1 LQARILSLFVMFL
14 PVLAQAAHHAADAAA
29 AHGEAAATGIDKITQ
44 SFGISWPFILAQIL
58 NFCIVAFILWK
69 FAFKPVMA
77 TLDERQQKI
86 ASGLRYADEMQAKL
100 AATQQ
105 ETAAIIKQS
114 QVEATR
120 IIDEARKSAKDY
132 LDKQTQEASAKA
144 NDLLVKAQQAIELEH
159 KKMLSDARG
168 EIARL
173 VVSTTERVLAQKLSD
188 ADRAAYN
195 SAAARELASA

>member
-1 LQARILSLFVMFL
+1 MLSSLL
-14 PVLAQAAHHAADAAA
+14 VLAQATGQAAEAAA
-29 AHGEAAATGIDKITQ
+29 AHGEAATGITKITQ
-44 SFGISWPFILAQIL
+44 DFGISVPFILAQIL
-58 NFCIVAFILWK
+58 NFSVVALILWK

-114 QVEATR
+114 QLDAAH
-120 IIDEARKSAKDY
+120 IIDEARRAAKDY

-144 NDLLVKAQQAIELEH
+144 SDLLVKAQQAIELEH
-159 KKMLSDARG
+159 KKMLADTRG

-173 VVSTTERVLAQKLSD
+173 VVATTERVLAQKLSE
-188 ADRAAYN
+188 ADRASYN
-195 SAAARELASA
+195 DAATRELTGV

>member
-1 LQARILSLFVMFL
+1 MFL
-14 PVLAQAAHHAADAAA
+14 HVLAQAAHHAADAAA
-29 AHGEAAATGIDKITQ
+29 EHGEAAATGISKITQ
-44 SFGISWPFILAQIL
+44 SFGISTPFILAQIL

-86 ASGLRYADEMQAKL
+86 ASGLKYAEEMQAKL

-105 ETAAIIKQS
+105 ESAAIIKQS
-114 QVEATR
+114 QVEAAR
-120 IIDEARKSAKDY
+120 IVDDARKSAKEF

-159 KKMLSDARG
+159 KKMLADART

-173 VVSTTERVLAQKLSD
+173 VVTTTERVLAQKLSD

-195 SAAARELASA
+195 SAAARELTSV